1 MTGGETLP
9 YQVVVG
15 LEVHVE
21 LKTKTKLF
29 CQCANAF
36 GSEPNTHT
44 CPVCLA
50 MPGALPVLNQ
60 AAVELAVKAGI
71 ALQCTIHCQSK
82 FDRKQYFYP
91 DLPKAYQISQYD
103 LPFAEW
109 GHVNIVADGQRKQ
122 VRIRRIHMEEDAGK
136 LNHLGQSLEQ
146 SEGSLVDLN
155 RAGVPLIE
163 IVSEPD
169 MTSADEAR
177 RYLTELRAVLSY
189 LDVSDLRMEEGSM
202 RCDANVSLKPEDYTG
217 SLEDLPRVEVKNVNS
232 IRNVGRAIE
241 YEIERQSE
249 RLAQGQRII
258 KETRGFDDARGRT
271 YSQRS
276 KEEANDYRYFPE
288 PDLPPLVLDS
298 SWLARLQAALPM
310 LPDAWRERLE
320 SLGLSANEIEV
331 LVQDPS
337 QIQFLQEAMEMT
349 TEVRALTRWM
359 LADMLRLL
367 NERGL
372 SFAQSPVRPAQ
383 LVELLNFIADGRI
396 SGRMAKE
403 ILENMFVS
411 GESAGQ
417 LVDRLGMAQIS
428 DDAVLRGQVAEVIAE
443 HGKVVDD
450 YHSGKE
456 RALGF
461 LVGQVMKRTRGQ
473 ASPEVVNRLLKEA
486 LGSNVS

>member
-29 CQCANAF
+29 CRCANEF

-44 CPVCLA
+44 CPVCLG

-60 AAVELAVKAGI
+60 MAVELAVKAGA

-103 LPFAEW
+103 RPFAEW
-109 GHVNIVADGQRKQ
+109 GHVNILADGQRKQ

-146 SEGSLVDLN
+146 SDGSLVDLN

-217 SLEDLPRVEVKNVNS
+217 VLEDLPRVEVKNVNS
-232 IRNVGRAIE
+232 IRNVGRAID
-241 YEIERQSE
+241 YEIERQRE

-288 PDLPPLVLDS
+288 PDLPDLVLDS
-298 SWLARLQAALPM
+298 SWLERMLATLPM
-310 LPDAWRERLE
+310 LPDAWRGRLE
-320 SLGLSANEIEV
+320 SLGVSANEIEV
-331 LVQDPS
+331 LVQDPG
-337 QIQFLQEAMEMT
+337 QIQFLQEALETT
-349 TEVRALTRWM
+349 TEVRAVTRWM

-372 SFAQSPVRPAQ
+372 SFAQSPVRPGQ
-383 LVELLNFIADGRI
+383 LVELLNFIADGRV

-403 ILENMFVS
+403 ILEKMFDS

-428 DDAVLRGQVAEVIAE
+428 DDAVLRRQVAEVIAE

-456 RALGF
+456 RAFGF

-473 ASPEVVNRLLKEA
+473 ASPEVVNRLLKEV
-486 LGSNVS
+486 LGSNAS